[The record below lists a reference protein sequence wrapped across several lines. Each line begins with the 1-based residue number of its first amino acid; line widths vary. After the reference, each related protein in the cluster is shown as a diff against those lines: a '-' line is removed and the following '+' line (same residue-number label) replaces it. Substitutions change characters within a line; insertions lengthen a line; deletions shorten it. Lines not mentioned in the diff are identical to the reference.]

1 MLAGDSSAR
10 IMKLCLHMHHLA
22 ATSIHNECRVHTFL
36 ALPAAAE
43 HSNKVALFPFNVSRQ
58 AG

>member
-10 IMKLCLHMHHLA
+10 IMKLCLQMHHLV

-43 HSNKVALFPFNVSRQ
+43 HSKLPCSFVNVSGQ
-58 AG
+58 VG